1 MHAETIHPPAPSTG
15 SPPRS
20 QGAGTPG
27 FSRAASRAVELPFSQ
42 REEIA
47 HKFREEDA
55 LLEAELALHNG
66 GAGALGWSAT
76 QWRPVLADLERLH
89 DAIVQWDSAAVAAM
103 IDVDWRA
110 IGARVRILDVLPPS
124 P

>member
-1 MHAETIHPPAPSTG
+1 MRQVSLVHPRRPVSPGRPSPKPAARKPATSG
-15 SPPRS
+15 
-20 QGAGTPG
+20 
-27 FSRAASRAVELPFSQ
+27 AVELPFSR

-47 HKFREEDA
+47 HKFRDEDA

-103 IDVDWRA
+103 VDVDWRA
-110 IGARVRILDVLPPS
+110 IGALVRILDVPPPS